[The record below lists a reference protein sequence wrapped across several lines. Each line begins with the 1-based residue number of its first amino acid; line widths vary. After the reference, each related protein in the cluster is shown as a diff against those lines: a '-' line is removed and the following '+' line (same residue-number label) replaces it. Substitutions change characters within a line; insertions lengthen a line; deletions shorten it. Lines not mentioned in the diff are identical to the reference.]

1 MPSRWG
7 DGFLGYVKFDFLPLL
22 ELARGPS
29 PSLHVCL
36 LLFPDCIDL
45 VLVLVGAGGWWDGNP
60 LLFTF
65 PWFFLF
71 FFGISPCR
79 VGYQFLDI
87 PSGTRDLTRH
97 LEDLTWQYPVEPVE
111 RTSLRFCEA
120 LAQWRGKPEL
130 ENVSPDLHSE
140 SPPSPIEMNSPFLS
154 RSSHPIPPLPLP
166 FSVFC
171 FSLYPM
177 PCPSSLLS
185 ELTLLFSCRGI

>member
-45 VLVLVGAGGWWDGNP
+45 VLVFVGAAGWWDGNP

-130 ENVSPDLHSE
+130 EKVSPDLHSE
-140 SPPSPIEMNSPFLS
+140 LALPNRNEISIPLTVFPPHSAPSPSIFRFLF
-154 RSSHPIPPLPLP
+154 LPLP
-166 FSVFC
+166 HAL
-171 FSLYPM
+171 SLE
-177 PCPSSLLS
+177 SL
-185 ELTLLFSCRGI
+185 E